1 MARMRAMEAAFL
13 AMERPHEPRHVGVM
27 MIFGASGDGPL
38 SVEVVRQVLRERLAG
53 MPSTG
58 RVVVDAPLGLS
69 RPSWRDVTPDLD
81 VHVRRHRVSAGG
93 GDEELARIIA
103 EVHAVRL
110 DRRRPLWELHIVDG
124 LEGGRVALYAKVHA
138 AALDDTTGVDLMT
151 GLLDDD
157 RRGASEDHPISP
169 ARPVGGRA
177 PDPADVYERFIAPV
191 PDQLRQAAGFPGRLA
206 GRAARAV
213 GEQLPG
219 LADTAAEMVR
229 RTPGMGALARLL
241 PAGDEDTGDG
251 DEHPTGR
258 APRLSF
264 NAPISSARS
273 FAASSLA
280 TVDVLRVKEHAGAS
294 FNEVVV
300 AVCAGA
306 LRRWLL
312 ANDELPTSPVV
323 AIVPVLVAD
332 SSGAG
337 SHIAGIMLAL
347 PTNVADPLERLTRVG
362 RALSAARRS
371 QATAPASLQQD
382 VAMFAPPLVAAG
394 VTRLL
399 DALPHR
405 PFVSPTVNLAVTN
418 VPGPRRPVHLAGR
431 PLISGHPVLSVTDLT
446 PLHVGVQAG
455 PDRVGIGVIACRDH
469 VEDLHSLAFAAPIEL
484 AELVGAVRPR
494 PRRAAHRTGRDPA

>member
-1 MARMRAMEAAFL
+1 MVRMRAMDAAFL
-13 AMERPHEPRHVGVM
+13 AMERPHEPRHLGVL

-38 SVEVVRQVLRERLAG
+38 SADVVREVLRERLAR
-53 MPSTG
+53 MPSTS
-58 RVVVDAPLGLS
+58 RVVVDAPYGLT

-81 VHVRRHRVSAGG
+81 VHVRRHRVSGTG
-93 GDEELARIIA
+93 GDEQLARIIG

-157 RRGASEDHPISP
+157 RRVASEGGPISP
-169 ARPVGGRA
+169 ARPLGGA
-177 PDPADVYERFIAPV
+177 PDPADVYERFIAAV
-191 PDQLRQAAGFPGRLA
+191 PDQMRHAAGFPGRLV
-206 GRAARAV
+206 GRATRAV
-213 GEQLPG
+213 GAQLPG

-241 PAGDEDTGDG
+241 PAGDEDAADG

-280 TVDVLRVKEHAGAS
+280 TVDVLRVKQDAGAS

-347 PTNVADPLERLTRVG
+347 PTNVADPLERLTRVR
-362 RALSAARRS
+362 RALAVSRRR

-469 VEDLHSLAFAAPIEL
+469 VEDLHSLARAAPIEM
-484 AELVGAVRPR
+484 AELIGAVRPR
-494 PRRAAHRTGRDPA
+494 RRRTPHRSGRDPA